1 MKRLYIFALL
11 LSFTALLHAQNTS
24 SRYTKASVPASGK
37 WVKMA
42 VTSPGIYQ
50 LSTSNLKSMGFS
62 NPAKVRLYG
71 LNLEVL
77 PETSIENI
85 DDDLVEIPLYHTADK
100 VLFYGRGSTNWT
112 LSSSS
117 GTAAL
122 FTHLNNPYS
131 SRTYYFLTES
141 DSITPKSFEK
151 FAYEVPEATERQT
164 TFPEHQ
170 LIEKDAFSFL
180 NAGRTFFDSYDFA
193 NGNSQTYSLSL
204 PGIAPSTSV
213 RLSVQFGA
221 AGKKSSSVAISFN
234 DSACGTLSFAALS
247 EYEYGKVSSRTITL
261 PAPKQESNNVKLVH
275 TRESGIAGHLDYIR
289 ASYIRRLNLTGNE
302 LLFRPNATGS
312 VVFSLTGGN
321 ASTIFWRISNA
332 KGIEEVEGTFDSS
345 TNTWSIPFTSDTST
359 SANDWKSE
367 ELIALNP
374 SATFPTP
381 TMVGNV
387 ENQNLHALR
396 NIDFVIVV
404 PNSGKITQQA
414 QRLADIHT
422 QVDTMKCAVVTANQ
436 VYNEFSAGKPDA
448 TAIRRFMKMLYD
460 TASTPAQRPK
470 NLLLFGDCIWDN
482 RLITP
487 GLSKLNADDYLLCY
501 ESENSISHT
510 NSYILEE
517 YFALLDDNGAANV
530 LNEKPRI
537 GVGRIPATTTAQ
549 AKG

>member
-1 MKRLYIFALL
+1 M
-11 LSFTALLHAQNTS
+11 N
-24 SRYTKASVPASGK
+24 
-37 WVKMA
+37 
-42 VTSPGIYQ
+42 
-50 LSTSNLKSMGFS
+50 
-62 NPAKVRLYG
+62 
-71 LNLEVL
+71 
-77 PETSIENI
+77 SITI
-85 DDDLVEIPLYHTADK
+85 VERRI
-100 VLFYGRGSTNWT
+100 
-112 LSSSS
+112 
-117 GTAAL
+117 
-122 FTHLNNPYS
+122 
-131 SRTYYFLTES
+131 LTES

-151 FAYEVPEATERQT
+151 FTYEVPEVTERQT

-321 ASTIFWRISNA
+321 ASTIFWRISNT

-345 TNTWSIPFTSDTST
+345 TNTWSIPFTSDTSA

-367 ELIALNP
+367 ELVALNP

-381 TMVGNV
+381 TLVGNV

-422 QVDTMKCAVVTANQ
+422 QVDTMKCAVVTSSDQSKMASVRCQ
-436 VYNEFSAGKPDA
+436 IPQLDCLFDKVFTAEDFTVSKPAPDC
-448 TAIRRFMKMLYD
+448 Y
-460 TASTPAQRPK
+460 
-470 NLLLFGDCIWDN
+470 LLGAHTF
-482 RLITP
+482 
-487 GLSKLNADDYLLCY
+487 NADIDECVVFEDAYTGLQAGVSSGIFTIGLASNHTQEELQDKCDYV
-501 ESENSISHT
+501 
-510 NSYILEE
+510 
-517 YFALLDDNGAANV
+517 LDSFEGMTYDKLVAIM
-530 LNEKPRI
+530 EK
-537 GVGRIPATTTAQ
+537 
-549 AKG
+549 